1 MNRIKIYQK
10 RDIGDT
16 IKDTFAFAQFHAQPL
31 WRWVLTI
38 ALPAMLVVSLVSVLS
53 LKDSLTALQSLQD
66 FSNPDDFEEVFR
78 DLGEQMR
85 GSFMDNI
92 GLISLVSLVS
102 MFVSAYL
109 GTLVYNYLAFYKAG
123 DEHNPEI
130 NAKALRDIP
139 WYIGFRILL
148 SFVLVLLLGL
158 VAGLL
163 AYLTVKISTGL
174 GVFLIILAVLAL
186 IPLSVM
192 LSMFFVV
199 VFLENLG
206 FMEGLKRCWEVSARG
221 FLNTFLVLLIFGMM
235 AWAASAMLGGVLGL
249 VGGLFGDFGR
259 ILFNQLGSAAVG
271 VATTVLSAI
280 ALTLNYG
287 SIVHTTEGTTDFG
300 DDSLIDQIGNQ
311 EVE

>member
-10 RDIGDT
+10 RDIGD
-16 IKDTFAFAQFHAQPL
+16 ILKDTFAFAQFQAQPL
-31 WRWVLTI
+31 WRWVLSI
-38 ALPAMLVVSLVSVLS
+38 ALPAMLVVSLASVLS

-66 FSNPDDFEEVFR
+66 FSNPGDFEEVFKE
-78 DLGEQMR
+78 LGEQLSS
-85 GSFMDNI
+85 SFMANA
-92 GLISLVSLVS
+92 GLISVVSLVS
-102 MFVSAYL
+102 MLVSAYL
-109 GTLVYNYLAFYKAG
+109 GSLVYNYLAFYKSG
-123 DEHNPEI
+123 DEYNPEI
-130 NAKALRDIP
+130 NAKAMRDIP

-148 SFVLVLLLGL
+148 SLVLVLLLAL

-163 AYLTVKISTGL
+163 AYITVQVSTGL
-174 GVFLIILAVLAL
+174 GVFLIIVAVLAL
-186 IPLSVM
+186 IPISIM

-206 FMEGLKRCWEVSARG
+206 FMEGLKRCWELSARG

-235 AWAASAMLGGVLGL
+235 AWTASAMLGGVLGL
-249 VGGLFGDFGR
+249 VGSLFGDFGR
-259 ILFNQLGSAAVG
+259 VLFNQMGSAAVG

-300 DDSLIDQIGNQ
+300 DDNLIDQIGNQ
-311 EVE
+311 EME